1 MPRFSGAPMQNDRV
15 CEIEAIPA
23 VDALPAIA
31 SPAGALGAR
40 PLGAPPAPEPL
51 RLADARPFHID
62 LGHGPTVAG
71 AEPAL
76 EHGKRR
82 G

>member
-1 MPRFSGAPMQNDRV
+1 MQDDCV

-23 VDALPAIA
+23 VDTLPIIA

-40 PLGAPPAPEPL
+40 PLGSPPAPEPF
-51 RLADARPFHID
+51 RLADAHPFHID

-71 AEPAL
+71 AEPPL
-76 EHGKRR
+76 EQGKRR

>member
-1 MPRFSGAPMQNDRV
+1 MQDDRV

-23 VDALPAIA
+23 VDALPVIA
-31 SPAGALGAR
+31 PPAGALGTR
-40 PLGAPPAPEPL
+40 PLGSPPAPEPL

-62 LGHGPTVAG
+62 LGHAPAVAG

-76 EHGKRR
+76 EQGKRR

>member
-1 MPRFSGAPMQNDRV
+1 MQDDRV
-15 CEIEAIPA
+15 CEVEAIPA

-40 PLGAPPAPEPL
+40 PLGPQPAPEPL
-51 RLADARPFHID
+51 HLADARPFHID
-62 LGHGPTVAG
+62 LGHGPAVAG

-76 EHGKRR
+76 EQGKRR

>member
-1 MPRFSGAPMQNDRV
+1 MQDDRV
-15 CEIEAIPA
+15 CEVDPVPS

-31 SPAGALGAR
+31 SPAGILGTR
-40 PLGAPPAPEPL
+40 PIGSPPSTEPL
-51 RLADARPFHID
+51 RLADARPFQID
-62 LGHGPTVAG
+62 LGHGPSVAA